1 MPIDKEKIKDA
12 LDSFEND
19 DFVTAKE
26 TLSKEIGAKRDE
38 FLKDKLNLRG
48 DSAPEPKVD
57 DNDKDTGEE

>member
-1 MPIDKEKIKDA
+1 MPIDNEKIKDA

-38 FLKDKLNLRG
+38 FLRDKLNLKG
-48 DSAPEPKVD
+48 DSTPEPKVD
-57 DNDKDTGEE
+57 DQGADTGEE